1 MKTFIT
7 TTLLACCVAGAERYN
22 ILSLDA
28 AKYKGY
34 MTSTFIGY
42 LEQNAYVVARR
53 DFCIDERVSERI
65 AMPELFDIIA
75 GSETGAIIATS
86 LVLPNTDP
94 ATNVIQPNLYFATRS
109 QQFFRDNVD
118 SLYHDSKM
126 PAFVKF
132 VITLFIISLIGAAV
146 YFGSEKAFYVED
158 FDERVDELQVLIKLR
173 KRAAKGKSID
183 ETQKNQIN
191 QTLDKI
197 HNRTTTLTANTLSI
211 ATA

>member
-94 ATNVIQPNLYFATRS
+94 ATNV
-109 QQFFRDNVD
+109 
-118 SLYHDSKM
+118 
-126 PAFVKF
+126 
-132 VITLFIISLIGAAV
+132 AV
-146 YFGSEKAFYVED
+146 A
-158 FDERVDELQVLIKLR
+158 VLA
-173 KRAAKGKSID
+173 RA
-183 ETQKNQIN
+183 
-191 QTLDKI
+191 LP
-197 HNRTTTLTANTLSI
+197 
-211 ATA
+211 